1 MGDGVVITGLGAV
14 TSLGAGCDTL
24 WHALNDGRCAASL
37 RPLPCDVGARI
48 DVPLASMPPDVAVP
62 GLASELSFLTEQDC
76 AGHRDLAYALVACR
90 EAMREAGLS
99 RAADVDGM
107 GMVQAFEAPGTEI
120 VVARLF
126 ELVGGMAQR
135 AGAGSA
141 AVGEPILR
149 AGMSAEQGSG
159 RDAQASAAP
168 PGIYDLLAPSFYRTQ
183 PFLYVHLAAK
193 ALGLHGYCTSVHNAC
208 SSGAYAIESAAMV
221 IRSGAA
227 NAMIVCGGEAFDT
240 AVRLEWFRRLGL
252 YARDA
257 SMTPL
262 VDPPTGFFVGEGGAA
277 VVLESESAATR
288 RGASILARYRG
299 GAFRHQGWK
308 QVLPDVRGMWLREA
322 IREALRRADV
332 RMESIDLVVP
342 HGAGTS
348 LSDRYEATCLEQ
360 AAGGPLRG
368 AHAAAFKPNYGHLL
382 ATSGIIDT
390 VAALLAMKRGTV
402 PPLYGASGAATDFP
416 ATFVGAPTRRDI
428 RTVLKLFT
436 GFTGHDAALLFQ
448 AP

>member
-1 MGDGVVITGLGAV
+1 MSDGVVITGLGAV
-14 TSLGAGCDTL
+14 TSVGAGCDTL
-24 WHALNDGRCAASL
+24 WHALDGGRRGVEVRSL
-37 RPLPCDVGARI
+37 PVDVGTRI
-48 DVPLASMPPDVAVP
+48 DVPIARVSQDEDVP
-62 GLASELSFLTEQDC
+62 GLASELSFLVEQDC

-99 RAADVDGM
+99 RADDLDGV
-107 GMVQAFEAPGTEI
+107 GMVQAFEAPGTEA

-126 ELVGGMAQR
+126 ELVGGMSPNADTRGMTDRGPDQ
-135 AGAGSA
+135 AINPIA
-141 AVGEPILR
+141 ADRPDRESRNV
-149 AGMSAEQGSG
+149 
-159 RDAQASAAP
+159 ASP

-208 SSGAYAIESAAMV
+208 SSGAFAIEAAAMV
-221 IRSGAA
+221 IRSGASR
-227 NAMIVCGGEAFDT
+227 AMIVCGGEAFDT

-252 YARDA
+252 YASDA
-257 SMTPL
+257 SMTPF

-277 VVLESESAATR
+277 IVLESEASAKR
-288 RGASILARYRG
+288 RGATILARYRG
-299 GAFRHQGWK
+299 GSFRHQGWK

-322 IREALRRADV
+322 MKDALRRADLA
-332 RMESIDLVVP
+332 MDSIDLVVP

-360 AAGGPLRG
+360 ALGGSLSG
-368 AHAAAFKPNYGHLL
+368 AHAAAFKPNYGHML
-382 ATSGIIDT
+382 AASGIVDT
-390 VAALLAMKRGTV
+390 VAALLAMKHATV
-402 PPLYGASGAATDFP
+402 PPLSGASVAVTGFP
-416 ATFVGAPTRRDI
+416 STFANVSTRRDI

-448 AP
+448 AS

>member
-14 TSLGAGCDTL
+14 SSLGAGCDTL
-24 WHALNDGRCAASL
+24 WHALDEGRCAATLMS
-37 RPLPCDVGARI
+37 LPCDVGLRL
-48 DVPLASMPPDVAVP
+48 DVPLAGMPPDVAVP
-62 GLASELSFLTEQDC
+62 GLASEISYLAEQDC

-99 RAADVDGM
+99 RAADLDGM
-107 GMVQAFEAPGTEI
+107 GMVQAFEAPGTET

-126 ELVGGMAQR
+126 ELVGGMTSQ
-135 AGAGSA
+135 AGAGGA
-141 AVGEPILR
+141 AGGEPIPR
-149 AGMSAEQGSG
+149 GGMSATNGSE
-159 RDAQASAAP
+159 RDAQTSAAP

-208 SSGAYAIESAAMV
+208 SSGAYAIEAAAMV

-257 SMTPL
+257 LMTPF

-277 VVLESESAATR
+277 IVLESESAAKR
-288 RGASILARYRG
+288 RGAAILARYRG

-322 IREALRRADV
+322 IREALRRSEAP
-332 RMESIDLVVP
+332 MESIDLVVP

-360 AAGGPLRG
+360 AADGPLKG
-368 AHAAAFKPNYGHLL
+368 AHAAVFKPNHGHLL

-390 VAALLAMKRGTV
+390 VAALLAMRHGTV
-402 PPLYGASGAATDFP
+402 PPLRGASGAKAGFP
-416 ATFVGAPTRRDI
+416 ATFVAAPTRRDI